1 MKQVFGRMTK
11 MTLLAS
17 LLLATVFM
25 FSSCSKEDDSGI
37 SLTYSLSGSATAS
50 QTGNSGNTS
59 SGSGNFTGTYDAT
72 TKVMTYTTTWSNLTG
87 APTSGGLFLGA
98 LGQAGTSI
106 YVWSLGSGLSSSG
119 SFSASTTLSAQQ
131 EAQLLAGNAF
141 YLLNTAAYASGEIR
155 GQISASAQ

>member
-59 SGSGNFTGTYDAT
+59 SGSSNFTGTYDAT
-72 TKVMTYTTTWSNLTG
+72 TKVMTYTTTWTNLSG

-98 LGQAGTSI
+98 VGQAGTSI
-106 YVWSLGSGLSSSG
+106 YVWSLGSGLSTSG
-119 SFSASTTLSAQQ
+119 SFSASSTLNAEQ

-141 YLLNTAAYASGEIR
+141 YLLSTAAYASGEVR

>member
-1 MKQVFGRMTK
+1 MKQVFGRLTK

-37 SLTYSLSGSATAS
+37 SLTYALSGTATAS

-59 SGSGNFTGTYDAT
+59 SGTSNFTGTYDAG
-72 TKVMTYTTTWSNLTG
+72 TKVMTYTSTWSNLTG
-87 APTSGGLFLGA
+87 APVSGGLFLGA
-98 LGQAGTSI
+98 VGQAGTSI
-106 YVWSLGSGLSSSG
+106 YVWSLGSGLSTSG
-119 SFSASTTLSAQQ
+119 SFSASTTLNAEQ

-141 YLLNTAAYASGEIR
+141 YLLSTAAYASGEVR

>member
-1 MKQVFGRMTK
+1 MQQVFGRLTRV
-11 MTLLAS
+11 TLMAS

-37 SLTYSLSGSATAS
+37 SLTYSLSGTATAN

-72 TKVMTYTTTWSNLTG
+72 TNVMTYTTTWTNLSG
-87 APTSGGLFLGA
+87 APLSGGLFLGTV
-98 LGQAGTSI
+98 GQAGTS
-106 YVWSLGSGLSSSG
+106 VSAWSLGSGLSASG
-119 SFSASTTLSAQQ
+119 SFSGSTTLNADQ
-131 EAQLLAGNAF
+131 EAQLLAGNAY
-141 YLLNTAAYASGEIR
+141 YLFNTAAYASGEVR